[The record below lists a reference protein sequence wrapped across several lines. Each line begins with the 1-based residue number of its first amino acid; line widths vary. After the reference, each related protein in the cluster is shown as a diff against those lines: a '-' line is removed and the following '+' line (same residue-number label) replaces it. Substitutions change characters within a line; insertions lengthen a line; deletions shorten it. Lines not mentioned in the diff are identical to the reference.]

1 MIVLKATHDKFL
13 GILQSVAGIVER
25 RHALPILANVLIR
38 RGGAGLSDQDAQIVS
53 FEPNQTARAA
63 VQIFRPERSVLRVSG
78 RGGSVLLAPG
88 LRPVINGS
96 MNSGLRLSGFFSA
109 SKANLRNA
117 P

>member
-1 MIVLKATHDKFL
+1 MIVLKATRDKFL

-25 RHALPILANVLIR
+25 RHTLPILANVLIR

-53 FEPNQTARAA
+53 FEPNQTARTAI
-63 VQIFRPERSVLRVSG
+63 QIFRPERSVLRMNG
-78 RGGSVLLAPG
+78 RESRVLLSPG

-96 MNSGLRLSGFFSA
+96 MTSGLRLAGFFSA

>member
-1 MIVLKATHDKFL
+1 MVVLKATHDKFL
-13 GILQSVAGIVER
+13 SVLQSVAGIVER
-25 RHALPILANVLIR
+25 RHTLPILANVLIR
-38 RGGAGLSDQDAQIVS
+38 KVGTGLSDIFELVDS

-78 RGGSVLLAPG
+78 RRGSVLLAPG